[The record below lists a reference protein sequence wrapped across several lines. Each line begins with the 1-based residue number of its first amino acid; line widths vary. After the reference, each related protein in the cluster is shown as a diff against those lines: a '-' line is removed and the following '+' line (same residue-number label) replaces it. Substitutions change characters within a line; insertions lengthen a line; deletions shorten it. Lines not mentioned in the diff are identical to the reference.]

1 MRSTVFGLALAPL
14 ALLGACALQP
24 DHPPSAITVADAWTN
39 APPAPATPAADGWWT
54 QLNDAGL
61 DQLVAAG
68 LDDNPTL
75 AQAAARLDQARAA
88 LVVQDA
94 ARRPTLS
101 ANAAA
106 QSARDRVGAGE
117 AAINQSS
124 ASIGLGLAW
133 ELDLWGRVRQGA
145 AAARHRLAAGEAEA
159 QAARLSMIGE
169 IVDAALA
176 LRACDAIVVLRDADI
191 ASRQTEL
198 AVTQAR
204 LAAGGVPPVTV
215 ATALGDLAA
224 ARTARIAQDEA
235 CQRRVNALA
244 ALTGLEG
251 GEIRRRL
258 SPGVPITAPP
268 PFAPALPATV
278 LLGHPTV
285 IAAEREVAARW
296 SEIGVARAERL
307 PRVDL
312 AAALGGQWLRAL
324 GSSAS
329 SGARSAGLGL
339 VFPLLD
345 GGAGAARVRGAQ
357 ARYSEA
363 AAGLTLTVRT
373 LARDVEDAL
382 TAQQSAQARL
392 EVSRDALM
400 ASTYA
405 LRANEARWRA
415 GAVAQVEL
423 EASRRQYTQ
432 AQESAV
438 TAAADQ
444 ARAWALLVRTTGG
457 PPL

>member
-1 MRSTVFGLALAPL
+1 MRRAVSGLALGPL
-14 ALLGACALQP
+14 VLLGACALQP
-24 DHPPSAITVADAWTN
+24 DHPPSAVAVATAWTN
-39 APPAPATPAADGWWT
+39 APPAPATSTADGWWT
-54 QLNDAGL
+54 VLNDAGL

-117 AAINQSS
+117 AAISQSS

-133 ELDLWGRVRQGA
+133 ELDLWGRVRQGV
-145 AAARHRLAAGEAEA
+145 AAARYRLAASEAEA
-159 QAARLSMIGE
+159 QAARLSVIGE

-176 LRACDAIVVLRDADI
+176 LRACEAILTLRDADI
-191 ASRQTEL
+191 ASRRTEL
-198 AVTQAR
+198 DVTQAR
-204 LAAGGVPPVTV
+204 LAAGGVPPVTI
-215 ATALGDLAA
+215 ATARGDLAA
-224 ARTARIAQDEA
+224 ARNARIAQDEA
-235 CQRRVNALA
+235 CQRQVNALA
-244 ALTGLEG
+244 ALTGMEG
-251 GEIRRRL
+251 PEIRRRL
-258 SPGVPITAPP
+258 PPDAPITAPP

-278 LLGHPTV
+278 LLGHSTV
-285 IAAEREVAARW
+285 IAAQREVEARW

-312 AAALGGQWLRAL
+312 AAALGGQWLQAL

-329 SGARSAGLGL
+329 SGVRSAGLSL
-339 VFPLLD
+339 AFPLLD

-357 ARYSEA
+357 ARYGEA
-363 AAGLTLTVRT
+363 ASGLTLTVRA

-382 TAQQSAQARL
+382 TAEQSAQARL
-392 EVSRDALM
+392 DVSRDALT

-415 GAVAQVEL
+415 GAIAQVEL
-423 EASRRQYTQ
+423 EASRRQYNQ

-438 TAAADQ
+438 TAAADR

-457 PPL
+457 PHP